1 MCRHQYFRCAELVRC
16 PHNLVPHV
24 FGQDN
29 LTDFCGACNEGVSH
43 LGIILSIG
51 NATLKKQGG
60 GVVHSLTPTLPL
72 SMRLI
77 RESIRE
83 CCHSVHI
90 TTAAGIEQRKKP
102 TRVFALCCCEGQ
114 QELLRNSFQF
124 VCFLRASV
132 KTMGSKTGGHGLC
145 CCLLSLSPVVLLFLP
160 STSCVVVD
168 VELCLV

>member
-1 MCRHQYFRCAELVRC
+1 MCRHQYFRCADLVRC
-16 PHNLVPHV
+16 PQLGTTCFRPRQPYGLLWSMQRGSVP
-24 FGQDN
+24 FRDYSF
-29 LTDFCGACNEGVSH
+29 DWECNTKETG
-43 LGIILSIG
+43 
-51 NATLKKQGG
+51 GG

-114 QELLRNSFQF
+114 QELLQNSFQF